1 MKKSAPYVSSFLR
14 KQESRTLAIL
24 WIPARARYADLA
36 GMTSGNMQRISETGH
51 EIAALP
57 LVARN
62 GRSMSGLRDQFLS
75 LDYRPPA
82 QMVHSE
88 ESDQRDPDGH
98 LVELAQNLMRRSQ
111 E

>member
-57 LVARN
+57 LICHCERPTGARQS
-62 GRSMSGLRDQFLS
+62 RVL
-75 LDYRPPA
+75 
-82 QMVHSE
+82 
-88 ESDQRDPDGH
+88 
-98 LVELAQNLMRRSQ
+98 
-111 E
+111 